1 MLAVILTA
9 QNNDYIQ
16 WKENV
21 FGKSL

>member
-16 WKENV
+16 WKENL
-21 FGKSL
+21 FRKSL